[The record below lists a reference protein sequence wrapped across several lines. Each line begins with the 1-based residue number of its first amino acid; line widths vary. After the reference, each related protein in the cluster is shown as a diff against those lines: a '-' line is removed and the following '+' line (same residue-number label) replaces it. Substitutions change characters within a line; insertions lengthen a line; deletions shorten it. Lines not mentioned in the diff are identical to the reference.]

1 MKRNEVKKP
10 GTLIET
16 LSFFRKRESIKGKRW
31 VRTLGVG
38 VASLIILGSL
48 SGCSLFSKS
57 NPQPTVKNAPKGSSN
72 QITVVPQDQSANG
85 DYQTVR
91 PKTPSQTRGY
101 IQYGV
106 SNRVDVDEIETRLQ
120 ELSKVPYNPSRY
132 YFQEG
137 RYLTPDFIDSLL
149 SRKDKTHPYGLN
161 PPLGKGKDLGAQAAA
176 SPKIL
181 SYVLEQDYLTKK
193 GSSYQLSGISL
204 GISVNSVYS
213 DNLYDPKS
221 GNTYPVD
228 VTLDQKKSMQQAK
241 IDAQK
246 ILQRVRGIKGLE
258 NVPIFIGLYIE
269 SEPGSFIPG
278 HYFAKTFVTGSG
290 QTINKWTPVNEKV
303 VLFPS
308 NAAQQSY
315 KGDSDK
321 FGKFS
326 DDIQS
331 YFPNSIGV
339 IGKGFYKDGNL
350 SELTVTIN
358 ERFYDK
364 TETASFANYVAM
376 LVQDKFPFPQ
386 DTPVQ
391 IYINS
396 VNQPEAIIVNR
407 PGMDQPFVHVYSM
420 YK

>member
-1 MKRNEVKKP
+1 VVK
-10 GTLIET
+10 LEMQQIEEKNKWRGWRFPKT
-16 LSFFRKRESIKGKRW
+16 MGIA
-31 VRTLGVG
+31 VV
-38 VASLIILGSL
+38 SLLLLVSMT
-48 SGCSLFSKS
+48 GCSLFSK
-57 NPQPTVKNAPKGSSN
+57 NNNAQPSAKNAPKVTSKPN
-72 QITVVPQDQSANG
+72 QITVIPQDQSTQSE
-85 DYQTVR
+85 YQTIR

-106 SNRVDVDEIETRLQ
+106 TNRVDVDELETQLQ
-120 ELSKVPYNPSRY
+120 DLSKTPFGPGRY
-132 YFQEG
+132 SFQEG
-137 RYLTPDFIDSLL
+137 RYLSPSFIDSLL
-149 SRKDKTHPYGLN
+149 SRKDKTHPDGLN
-161 PPLGKGKDLGAQAAA
+161 PPIGKGKDPGAQAA
-176 SPKIL
+176 SNPKIL
-181 SYVLEQDYLTKK
+181 SYILEQDYLTKK

-213 DNLYDPKS
+213 DNVYDPKS

-228 VTLDQKKSMQQAK
+228 VTLDPNKSMSQGK
-241 IDAQK
+241 IDAQR
-246 ILQRVRGIKGLE
+246 ILQKVRGIKGLE
-258 NVPIFIGLYIE
+258 NVPVFIGLYIE

-278 HYFAKTFVTGSG
+278 HYFAKTFVASGG
-290 QTINKWTPVNEKV
+290 QTIGNWTSVNQKV

-308 NAAQQSY
+308 STAQNSY
-315 KGDSDK
+315 LGDSDK
-321 FGKFS
+321 FAKFS

-376 LVQDKFPFPQ
+376 LISDKFPFPQ

-391 IYINS
+391 VYINS

-407 PGMDQPFVHVYSM
+407 PNMDQPFVHVFTM

>member
-1 MKRNEVKKP
+1 VIRRIEHDEKKRKF
-10 GTLIET
+10 G
-16 LSFFRKRESIKGKRW
+16 SKR
-31 VRTLGVG
+31 LGVAA
-38 VASLIILGSL
+38 VSLLLLISL
-48 SGCSLFSKS
+48 TGCSLFSKPNNTTQPSVKGTPKTTS
-57 NPQPTVKNAPKGSSN
+57 NQN
-72 QITVVPQDQSANG
+72 QITVIPQDQSTNS

-91 PKTPSQTRGY
+91 PKTPSETRGY

-106 SNRVDVDEIETRLQ
+106 TNRVDVDEMETQLQ
-120 ELSKVPYNPSRY
+120 DLSKTPYGPSRY

-137 RYLTPDFIDSLL
+137 HYLTTDFIDSLL
-149 SRKDKTHPYGLN
+149 SRKDTTHPDGLN
-161 PPLGKGKDLGAQAAA
+161 PPLGKGKDLGAQATS
-176 SPKIL
+176 SPNTL
-181 SYVLEQDYLTKK
+181 SYILEQDYLTKK
-193 GSSYQLSGISL
+193 GTSYQLSGISL

-213 DNLYDPKS
+213 DSLYDKKS
-221 GNTYPVD
+221 GKTFPVD
-228 VTLDQKKSMQQAK
+228 VTLNQSKAKQEAKS
-241 IDAQK
+241 DAQK
-246 ILQRVRGIKGLE
+246 ILQKLRGIKGLE
-258 NVPIFIGLYIE
+258 NVPVFISLYME

-278 HYFAKTFVTGSG
+278 HYFAKTFITGGG
-290 QTINKWTPVNEKV
+290 QSINKWTSVNENV

-308 NAAQQSY
+308 GTAQTSY

-321 FGKFS
+321 FTKFS

-376 LVQDKFPFPQ
+376 LISDKFPFPQ

-391 IYINS
+391 VYINS

-407 PGMDQPFVHVYSM
+407 QNMDQPFVHVFNM